1 MMSKATRKLHSEET
15 SLYLAAQ
22 CFDEAR
28 HVFSIENY
36 MRKLGEPPK
45 YERKYHVLG
54 QIASGGFYQVENWL
68 FSTLFSENFAS
79 AFLRKAKAARI
90 DSLGSDMCKYL
101 IVDES
106 RHLHFLNMVLP
117 DILDRL
123 SLLGK
128 GYVKTSQFFIMKLTT
143 IFAKSLDADAAIVG
157 LDRRAIIEEVFEN
170 MERSYD
176 NFGVTRRFLHFPKVS
191 HA

>member
-1 MMSKATRKLHSEET
+1 
-15 SLYLAAQ
+15 
-22 CFDEAR
+22 
-28 HVFSIENY
+28 

-45 YERKYHVLG
+45 YERKYQVLG